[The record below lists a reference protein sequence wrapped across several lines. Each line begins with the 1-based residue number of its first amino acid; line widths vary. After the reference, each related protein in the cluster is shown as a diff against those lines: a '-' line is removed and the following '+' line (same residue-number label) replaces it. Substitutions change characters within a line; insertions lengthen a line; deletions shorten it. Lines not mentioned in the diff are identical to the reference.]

1 MLNQPLRQ
9 PLAIAAVV
17 VGSVLVGSLAA
28 TSNDALPAS
37 ANGVQTQ
44 VDPRVQK
51 LSGHDL
57 FRTYCASCHGLTGA
71 GDGPVASSMRR
82 KPANLQQIA
91 KRNGGEYPSELVYR
105 VIDGRQPV
113 RGHGGPDMPVWG
125 DAFARTTDATDE
137 ESVKRKIDA
146 LVAYLKSIQELLG
159 DWR

>member
-1 MLNQPLRQ
+1 MANQPLREK
-9 PLAIAAVV
+9 LAIAAVV

-28 TSNDALPAS
+28 FQQDALPAS
-37 ANGVQTQ
+37 ANAVQTPGESQ
-44 VDPRVQK
+44 GRERAGSDV
-51 LSGHDL
+51 
-57 FRTYCASCHGLTGA
+57 FRTYCASCHGTTGV
-71 GDGPVASSMRR
+71 GDGPLASSLRR
-82 KPANLQQIA
+82 KPANLRQIA

-146 LVAYLKSIQELLG
+146 LVAYLKSIQELVTN
-159 DWR
+159 

>member
-1 MLNQPLRQ
+1 MLNQSLRDT
-9 PLAIAAVV
+9 LAIAAVV

-28 TSNDALPAS
+28 SHKDAPPAS
-37 ANGVQTQ
+37 AIADQGQP
-44 VDPRVQK
+44 DPIAQE
-51 LSGHDL
+51 LSGRDL
-57 FRTYCASCHGLTGA
+57 FRRYCASCHGTSGI
-71 GDGPVASSMRR
+71 GDGPLASSLRR

-137 ESVKRKIDA
+137 ASVKRKIEA
-146 LVAYLKSIQELLG
+146 LVAYLRSIQEQLAE
-159 DWR
+159 